1 MDMEREFESYN
12 KNIDDFDA
20 RNIFEFDDLKELNRM
35 KIQGEENE
43 KSEHSEK
50 ALFLSKKKIQKYSI
64 N

>member
-1 MDMEREFESYN
+1 MEMEREFESYN

-35 KIQGEENE
+35 KIQNEVNEE
-43 KSEHSEK
+43 SEHSEK

>member
-35 KIQGEENE
+35 KIQNEVNE

-50 ALFLSKKKIQKYSI
+50 TLFLSKKKIQKYSI